1 MSVAQRNFPLSI
13 VLRGQTDG
21 SFNKMANSLVE
32 LGTYIES
39 IGGPIRDMEKEALNV
54 YKQYETSMLE
64 AKGALTTTTASTAEL
79 EKTYKQLEHH
89 AQQWAAST
97 IFHTDDVAKAIAEA
111 SHAGWT
117 YSEMIEGIPSA
128 MLLAQAG
135 GMDLSEALDDLIK
148 VINGSGIAFSDSQQ
162 LVDQW
167 AYAANSSATTISEM
181 GDAMTAMGQTMTFAG
196 DTGELV
202 TMLGI
207 LANNGTTGAKAG
219 TLLRNAFIR
228 LVAPTKN
235 AASVMES
242 LGATEEEI
250 AEVMEEAG
258 TNSEE
263 LSAFYEEIGLHAYDA
278 EGNLRPMMDIFADLN
293 TLTADMSEQER
304 NDVLSKIF
312 PLRSITGGLALLGAA
327 QNGWEDFY
335 SSVLGS
341 SGYAQRVAEIQT
353 SGMFGAEELT
363 ASKWEELERKIGE
376 ILSQPYEGLLTMI
389 GSVLDTMNNMDPGLL
404 EMFTGALTAL
414 GMAGPIMMGSAVLIK
429 LVTLLGAHPIAAGI
443 IALTA
448 GIGAVIG
455 AIDGLNKANYE
466 ELKSHFGELGLST
479 ETLTTYVN
487 ALGTATGAEG
497 LYDSL
502 NSFNAALADSA
513 QQYEDARKTLSQ
525 GLLDG
530 LTGMTLTDAQKNSLT
545 QAGDEMVNAVLD
557 GIKTSQSGSFSLLD
571 ALFGDDMTAG
581 NAADYEFMSA
591 ANNSLFASQY
601 AEAYKIGQ
609 ELRTQMTAA
618 LADSKLDDSEQN
630 AISATVARLDEIEAQ
645 IQGRMEKAE
654 HYKKLQKSGALGLE
668 GFKEITSEI
677 QAYTASRE
685 AAINDAVATEQA
697 YLQMAWDEA
706 AVNGDGTR
714 TLSWYDANGNYVSQ
728 NFSQAD
734 FASAMAAVA
743 TRGSGEISELQ
754 AAGGREAALWLNRLL
769 SASDYAGAWSFLQT
783 GQTDLSDHDL
793 AVQLAGLGEAYNNLY
808 DTLGAFTSV
817 PEVANLLNLI
827 SAGSMMNGYL
837 NWYSPQEAWKEYF
850 GENGEMRPEI
860 FFEEDETSVAQAK
873 ETRTELSKPVMAPV
887 SYYYTRY
894 PQYSGA
900 ERSFLSHYAD
910 LSAYADGGRATRA
923 SIFGEA
929 GAEWAIPEEHSSR
942 TAELLN
948 SARAASGFSWGELIA
963 RTGGLSGNP
972 QNVTVPVTYSPTIYA
987 GNASGLAEVLKQDK
1001 KELAKLMRDVLRD
1014 DRLMAAV
1021 SAY

>member
-13 VLRGQTDG
+13 ILRGQTDG

-79 EKTYKQLEHH
+79 EKTYKQLEHY

-167 AYAANSSATTISEM
+167 AFAANSSATTISEM

-250 AEVMEEAG
+250 AEAMEEAG
-258 TNSEE
+258 TSSEE
-263 LSAFYEEIGLHAYDA
+263 LSAFYEEIGLHAYDT

-389 GSVLDTMNNMDPGLL
+389 GSVLDTMNNMDPAIL
-404 EMFTGALTAL
+404 EALTGAVTAI
-414 GMAGPIMMGSAVLIK
+414 GMAGPLMMGGAVLMKVI
-429 LVTLLGAHPIAAGI
+429 TLLGAHPVAGI
-443 IALTA
+443 A
-448 GIGAVIG
+448 IGAAATIGLIVG
-455 AIDGLNKANYE
+455 AIDALNKANYE
-466 ELKSHFGELGLST
+466 ELKRHFGELGLST
-479 ETLTTYVN
+479 ETLTNYVN
-487 ALGTATGAEG
+487 SLGEATGAEG
-497 LYDSL
+497 LYDNL
-502 NSFNAALADSA
+502 NSLNAALADSA
-513 QQYEDARKTLSQ
+513 QQYEDARKTMSQ
-525 GLLDG
+525 GLLDSV
-530 LTGMTLTDAQKNSLT
+530 TGMTLTDAQKNSLL
-545 QAGDEMVNAVLD
+545 QAGSDMANAVLD
-557 GIKTSQSGSFSLLD
+557 GIKASQEGSFSLLD
-571 ALFGDDMTAG
+571 ALFGGEMSAE
-581 NAADYEFMSA
+581 NVADYEFMSA
-591 ANNSLFASQY
+591 ANNSLFSSQY
-601 AEAYKIGQ
+601 AEAYQIGQ

-618 LADSKLDDSEQN
+618 LADSTLDDGERD
-630 AISATVARLDEIEAQ
+630 AIRATIARLDEIEAQ

-654 HYKKLQKSGALGLE
+654 HYKKLQKSGTLGLE
-668 GFKEITSEI
+668 GFKEIASEI

-685 AAINDAVATEQA
+685 EAINDAVATEQA

-714 TLSWYDANGNYVSQ
+714 TLSWYDANGDFVSQ

-743 TRGSGEISELQ
+743 TRGSGEIAQLREEADAEMQKWLRELSI
-754 AAGGREAALWLNRLL
+754 AAGYGDAFDLYQSAMANFGSDGGLALAKEGRRQGMTFGRWSTIAGQLDELRALAGTAGVAPEYISRYMGDGTY
-769 SASDYAGAWSFLQT
+769 ADTSDGAWSAT
-783 GQTDLSDHDL
+783 L
-793 AVQLAGLGEAYNNLY
+793 AVDVDEA
-808 DTLGAFTSV
+808 
-817 PEVANLLNLI
+817 
-827 SAGSMMNGYL
+827 
-837 NWYSPQEAWKEYF
+837 
-850 GENGEMRPEI
+850 
-860 FFEEDETSVAQAK
+860 SVAEA
-873 ETRTELSKPVMAPV
+873 ETTRDSLSRPINVPIHT
-887 SYYYTRY
+887 YY
-894 PQYSGA
+894 A
-900 ERSFLSHYAD
+900 ERGFWARDRALSE
-910 LSAYADGGRATRA
+910 YADGGRATRA

-972 QNVTVPVTYSPTIYA
+972 QNVSVPVTYAPTIYA